1 MTVPIGVFHFSP
13 LYWTDPEIFDP
24 ERLVSNFKIIYIITG
39 FHPAEVG
46 AHLPPPPL
54 KRKEREKIKGE
65 GREKRGRERG
75 REGEG
80 EREREREE
88 GEWKA

>member
-13 LYWTDPEIFDP
+13 LYWTDPEKFDP

-46 AHLPPPPL
+46 AHPPPS
-54 KRKEREKIKGE
+54 KGK
-65 GREKRGRERG
+65 REKR
-75 REGEG
+75 
-80 EREREREE
+80 
-88 GEWKA
+88 